1 MTHVTPP
8 HLPFVGRD
16 QSRRQIRDFVR
27 GVGQGE
33 GSALFISGPTGVG
46 KSRLLEVSLEG
57 LDLEDWIVAKGRAF
71 SLEEGVPYGVVSEAL
86 APTLR
91 AQGPERLLALT
102 RGWSTELATLL
113 PGVVPADSVPQTE
126 PGSSPA
132 EVRHR
137 LRWILRDLLLQ
148 LSSTQPVLIVLE
160 DLHWADHP
168 SLELLHFLGR
178 HLDGKKLGVLATVR
192 TGERGAVAREAED
205 LARSLRD
212 QGVGGVVELSPLSPE
227 EVEEL
232 LEKAFRIP
240 DLARRRFASRLHEW
254 TLGNPL
260 FLNGLLR
267 GFVREGQ
274 LRTSGDVWV
283 GWEEIDLT
291 LTPDLTRTLEGPFL
305 ALSEEAGA
313 LVDLAAVCGHRQEL
327 WLLQAAS
334 ELEEEAFT
342 AGLGELLA
350 AGILMEP
357 SEAWGGG
364 DPATEFTH
372 PLLLKARYD
381 GLPPSHRGDL
391 HSRLARALEPKVAED
406 PRRMTALATHVALGG
421 DVGGGGLARARHLL
435 LAGERALGL
444 QANRE
449 ASRFF
454 RLAMDVASNPDER
467 LSAEMGMG
475 RSLLRMGAFDEA
487 ADHFDGILATC
498 REVGDAAGASTTL
511 RRRGMVEYRRG
522 RRGEAL
528 RFFEAGLKELEGIP
542 DPEARGALL
551 LAAGMCHQELG
562 RPGEAQRALEEALA
576 HAERA
581 DDPVLMARAHRGLL
595 LVQTWLGRPDHA
607 RQHGKQAVEYAT
619 SAALPDLLWS
629 AHWALAVLAG
639 MSGDGE
645 SFADELGHLRLHQWE
660 LEIHYAWATGA
671 WTDGLTLGEAG
682 IAIARELELGSI
694 LIRLLVWTSAIHL
707 GQGRTDRAKEYLT
720 EAKSLVETRAAMGRD
735 DVHSSVAVMTGQAGI
750 ALEEGRLEEAVAL
763 GTRGLELA
771 GEVGYVAWGIQR
783 LLPIVTE
790 AQLRLG
796 DLEQAAAHGKAIRET
811 AGRMGHR
818 LGLAWADASD
828 AIGAWLG
835 GDPAGA
841 LDGLR
846 SAAEALE
853 AIPMIPDAL
862 RLRRQLAG
870 RMAETGDREGALD
883 ELKRVHDALVGLG
896 AEPELERTRGMF
908 RELEARPPAA
918 SRAEGAGGLTG
929 RELEVAVLAG
939 DGKSNKAIGK
949 ALGISPR
956 TASTH
961 LSRVFA
967 KLEIGSRSELHRALQ
982 ERGLTVP

>member
-1 MTHVTPP
+1 
-8 HLPFVGRD
+8 
-16 QSRRQIRDFVR
+16 
-27 GVGQGE
+27 
-33 GSALFISGPTGVG
+33 
-46 KSRLLEVSLEG
+46 
-57 LDLEDWIVAKGRAF
+57 
-71 SLEEGVPYGVVSEAL
+71 
-86 APTLR
+86 
-91 AQGPERLLALT
+91 
-102 RGWSTELATLL
+102 LATLL
-113 PGVVPADSVPQTE
+113 PGIIPTDSVPPTE

-132 EVRHR
+132 ELRHR

-148 LSSTQPVLIVLE
+148 LASTQPVLIVLE

-178 HLDGKKLGVLATVR
+178 HLDGKKLGVLATLR
-192 TGERGAVAREAED
+192 TGERGEVAREAED

-240 DLARRRFASRLHEW
+240 DPARRGFAGRLHEW

-260 FLNGLLR
+260 FLQELLR
-267 GFVREGQ
+267 GFVRDGR

-305 ALSEEAGA
+305 ALSEGAGA

-350 AGILMEP
+350 AGILVEP
-357 SEAWGGG
+357 SEGWGDGG
-364 DPATEFTH
+364 PALEFAH

-391 HSRLARALEPKVAED
+391 HSRLAQALEPKVAED
-406 PRRMTALATHVALGG
+406 PRRTTALATHVALGG
-421 DVGGGGLARARHLL
+421 GVEGGGLARARHLL

-449 ASRFF
+449 AFRFF
-454 RLAMDVASNPDER
+454 RLAMDAASDADER
-467 LSAEMGMG
+467 LSADIGMG
-475 RSLLRMGAFDEA
+475 RSLLRMGEFDEA
-487 ADHFDGILATC
+487 ADHFDRILATC
-498 REVGDAAGASTTL
+498 REAGDAACASTAL

-522 RRGEAL
+522 RRSDAL
-528 RFFEAGLKELEGIP
+528 RFFELGLEELEGIQ

-562 RPGEAQRALEEALA
+562 RPEEAQLALEEALG
-576 HAERA
+576 HAEGA
-581 DDPVLMARAHRGLL
+581 DDPVSMARAHRGLL
-595 LVQTWLGRPDHA
+595 LVQTWLGRPEDA
-607 RQHGKQAVEYAT
+607 REHGKRAVEYAAA
-619 SAALPDLLWS
+619 AALPDLLWS

-645 SFADELGHLRLHQWE
+645 SFADELGHLRDLDVAARSPLRRLHQWE

-682 IAIARELELGSI
+682 IAIARELEMGSI
-694 LIRLLVWTSAIHL
+694 LIRLLVWTAAIHL
-707 GQGRTDRAKEYLT
+707 GQGRTDQAHAYVG
-720 EAKSLVETRAAMGRD
+720 EAKSLVETRAAKGRA
-735 DVHSSVAVMTGQAGI
+735 DVHSAVAVLTGQAGI
-750 ALEEGRLEEAVAL
+750 ALEEGRFEEAVAL

-796 DLEQAAAHGKAIRET
+796 DLEQAAAHGKTIRET

-846 SAAEALE
+846 AAANALE
-853 AIPMIPDAL
+853 AIPMVPDAL

-870 RMAETGDREGALD
+870 RLAETGDQEGALE
-883 ELKRVHDALVGLG
+883 ELRRVHDALVGLG
-896 AEPELERTRGMF
+896 AEPELDRTRGMF
-908 RELEARPPAA
+908 RELDARPPVVNQ
-918 SRAEGAGGLTG
+918 AEGAGGLTG
-929 RELEVAVLAG
+929 RELEVAALAA

-982 ERGLTVP
+982 ERGLAAP